1 MNLRLRRL
9 RTPALL
15 LLIVVALAS
24 TVSAQ
29 FQGGRG
35 FRGGR
40 SGRGSERGGFGY
52 RGIPANPQYD
62 GAFMFCRVM
71 FRNASNG
78 DGGNWSVDYPR
89 ADENLSYRFSELTR
103 AIVSRDALGNFNHVL
118 LQLTDAET
126 LAKCPFIMMTE
137 VGAAYFDEAEAAG
150 LRTYLQK
157 GGFLWADDFW
167 GEYAWAHWENEI
179 RKALPSGEFP
189 LVDLTLDH
197 QIFHTLY
204 DVKQIA
210 QIPSI
215 GHWYASGGG
224 TSERYDSRVPH
235 TRAITDKDGHMLV
248 VITHN
253 TDFGDAFEREGDSR
267 EYFERFA
274 GPGYAFGVDV
284 LIYSL
289 TH

>member
-1 MNLRLRRL
+1 MHHRWRRL
-9 RTPALL
+9 RTPILL
-15 LLIVVALAS
+15 AVTLAALAT

-40 SGRGSERGGFGY
+40 GGRGGFGY

-71 FRNASNG
+71 FRNASDG
-78 DGGNWSVDYPR
+78 DGGGWSVDWPR
-89 ADENLSYRFSELTR
+89 ADENLSFRFSELTR
-103 AIVSRDALGNFNHVL
+103 TIVSRDALGNYNHVL
-118 LQLTDAET
+118 LQLTDAE
-126 LAKCPFIMMTE
+126 LLGKCPFIMLTE
-137 VGAAYFDEAEAAG
+137 PGGAYFNEAEAAG

-179 RKALPSGEFP
+179 RKALPSGEYP
-189 LVDLTLDH
+189 LMELPLEH
-197 QIFHTLY
+197 PIFHTLY
-204 DVKQIA
+204 DVKEKV

-215 GHWYASGGG
+215 GFWYGTGGG
-224 TSERYDSRVPH
+224 TSERGRDSAVPH
-235 TRAITDKDGHMLV
+235 TRAITDKDGHVLV
-248 VITHN
+248 VMTHN

-274 GPGYAFGVDV
+274 GGGYAFGVDV
-284 LIYSL
+284 LIYAL